1 MIGKYRIY
9 CDMDAGDIMDCLPDY
24 QGVDFVYD
32 CFECLRTSKKG
43 DFIEKIGVEDVIK
56 LFYDGEIVEHLS
68 DEDLIEELELR
79 GYIITQDKSED
90 I

>member
-1 MIGKYRIY
+1 MIGDYRIY
-9 CDMDAGDIMDCLPDY
+9 CDMDAIDIMDCLSDSKE
-24 QGVDFVYD
+24 VDFVYD
-32 CFECLRTSKKG
+32 CYECLSVLKKG
-43 DFIEKIGVEDVIK
+43 YFIERIGVEDVIK
-56 LFYDGEIVEHLS
+56 LLDDGEIVEHLS

>member
-1 MIGKYRIY
+1 MIGDYRIY
-9 CDMDAGDIMDCLPDY
+9 CDMDAMDIMDCLTDS
-24 QGVDFVYD
+24 QEVDFVYD
-32 CFECLRTSKKG
+32 CYECLSALKKG
-43 DFIEKIGVEDVIK
+43 DFIERIGVEDVIK
-56 LFYDGEIVEHLS
+56 LLDDGEIVEHLS

>member
-1 MIGKYRIY
+1 MSEYRIY
-9 CDMDAGDIMDCLPDY
+9 NDMDTGDIMDCLPNSEK
-24 QGVDFVYD
+24 VNFVYD
-32 CFECLRTSKKG
+32 CFECLELYQQQ
-43 DFIEKIGVEDVIK
+43 DFIESLGVEEVIK
-56 LFYDGEIVEHLS
+56 LLDDGEIVEHLS

>member
-9 CDMDAGDIMDCLPDY
+9 CDMDAEDIMDCLPDY

-32 CFECLRTSKKG
+32 CFECLKTSKKG

-56 LFYDGEIVEHLS
+56 LLIVEHLS

-79 GYIITQDKSED
+79 GYIITKDGSED